1 MQFIPFV
8 KSVEVLCLLSFFLW
22 RLQKMRTTTKTVL
35 RANRQGMII
44 TASGPADSSSEQEVK
59 RRNKF
64 GFRKPKERCAICN
77 AIGVN
82 YLQHMGSEV
91 SLPHP

>member
-1 MQFIPFV
+1 
-8 KSVEVLCLLSFFLW
+8 
-22 RLQKMRTTTKTVL
+22 MRTTTKTVL